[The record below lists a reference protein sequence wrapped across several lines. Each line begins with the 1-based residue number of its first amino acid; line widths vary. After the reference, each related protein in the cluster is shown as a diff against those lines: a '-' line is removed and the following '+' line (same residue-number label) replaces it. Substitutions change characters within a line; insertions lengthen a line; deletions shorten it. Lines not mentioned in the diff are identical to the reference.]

1 LLRLQEWFALYLGDI
16 PIYEILTQ
24 TEIGQL
30 IGIRRETVNRLLR
43 EQIKN
48 EVK

>member
-1 LLRLQEWFALYLGDI
+1 
-16 PIYEILTQ
+16 
-24 TEIGQL
+24 L